1 MYSPVDITNDVVAFF
16 ELVKVYAKNYQRI
29 KEKNNKPMAWIND
42 IVVEIPDAKR
52 KMLEIF
58 LWKTIW

>member
-29 KEKNNKPMAWIND
+29 KVKNNKPMAWIND